1 MKKFSSVVSERDV
14 VMWVVDRAIE
24 GYGRYGLEGG
34 GMKRDVH
41 VMWEFCLWL
50 RGFDYFGCVG

>member
-1 MKKFSSVVSERDV
+1 
-14 VMWVVDRAIE
+14 MWVVDRAIE